1 MLLQGSSLCP
11 HHSER
16 CLVENA
22 DFSASN
28 IKAWCP
34 DDVETECAF
43 VDSFL
48 GEQHETKNL
57 NKIR

>member
-1 MLLQGSSLCP
+1 MD
-11 HHSER
+11 
-16 CLVENA
+16 NA

-57 NKIR
+57 NRIRQSLFVAGIRD